1 MTDFTTSDV
10 LAFIWFVLC
19 YGGYSY
25 STRAGMLR
33 DSGLPTAIQLQRE
46 RWMHTMATRDMRMV
60 DMLILDNLTRGNAFF
75 ASTAIIVLGG
85 LTAMFGAAK
94 TAESMIE
101 NIPLLHATSEFAWQ
115 IKVLF
120 LMGIFIMAF
129 FKFAWAFRL
138 SHYTAILIGATPVAN
153 GDNEEECL
161 RCSEGAARLAGGA
174 GEHANAGLRAYY
186 FGMAGFGWFLHP
198 LALAVAAT
206 WVVAV
211 MYRREY
217 MSRALNIISNQP
229 R

>member
-1 MTDFTTSDV
+1 MTHFSVGDIT
-10 LAFIWFVLC
+10 AFLWFVLC

-25 STRAGMLR
+25 STRSGMLR
-33 DSGLPTAIQLQRE
+33 DSGLPTAIQMQRE
-46 RWMHTMATRDMRMV
+46 RWMRTMATREMRMV

-85 LTAMFGAAK
+85 LTALFGIAE
-94 TAESMIE
+94 TAQSMIQKVPFLE
-101 NIPLLHATSEFAWQ
+101 PPTEFAWKV
-115 IKVLF
+115 KVLF
-120 LMGIFIMAF
+120 LMSIFIMAF

-138 SHYTAILIGATPVAN
+138 SHYTAILIGATPNAD
-153 GDNEEECL
+153 GENEDECV
-161 RCSEGAARLAGGA
+161 RCSQGAARLAGGA

-186 FGMAGFGWFLHP
+186 FGMAGFAWLLHP
-198 LALAVAAT
+198 LALGIAAT